1 MDQFKPSERELHYI
15 AFIIQNYK
23 EIFKPNHTLVKKIEQ
38 IEAQQRPSGQLQEM
52 PQSKSMPVSIKP
64 RNTPKKAAKLL
75 GLDLEQVSAS
85 PINLKTVQTPNLP
98 QDIKIIS
105 TSRVKLQRRVRNRP
119 TIMTIEQQ
127 LKQQERAR
135 GFEFS
140 DDSGGSPSKKQK
152 DYDKLVDKL
161 NLEEGASPMSE
172 YQNSLSSEDLSS
184 RKMTT
189 SADLS
194 EAPKVATPEV
204 YIREKQRQREVLC
217 AATKRNLPQ
226 KIHKSRKEHF
236 HNHAIKIDIPNVPKF
251 KNQYNEYNLDNDS
264 TSSSAYCTDSS
275 RTTSLQKTSSIE
287 VLEEDARSRGR
298 SHDSGT
304 ASHSRPKS
312 KEIQRRNS
320 GRRQRPVVKT
330 ANKCTV
336 DRSRAKSDGRKESSG
351 VQTPPN
357 RQVKKVQPLDFTITP
372 YKPTTP
378 RPGIGTAYLAPNRYQ
393 RVVRRN
399 SSNTS
404 SERGRTAA
412 IHRKTSSGKRNERPA
427 VVTRSNSKR
436 TQRANLVEHCSK
448 HIRHEVRHAN
458 KISTAT
464 HNKET

>member
-161 NLEEGASPMSE
+161 NLEEGASPISE
-172 YQNSLSSEDLSS
+172 YQNSLFSSEDLSS

-194 EAPKVATPEV
+194 EATKVATPEV
-204 YIREKQRQREVLC
+204 YI
-217 AATKRNLPQ
+217 
-226 KIHKSRKEHF
+226 
-236 HNHAIKIDIPNVPKF
+236 
-251 KNQYNEYNLDNDS
+251 
-264 TSSSAYCTDSS
+264 
-275 RTTSLQKTSSIE
+275 
-287 VLEEDARSRGR
+287 
-298 SHDSGT
+298 
-304 ASHSRPKS
+304 
-312 KEIQRRNS
+312 
-320 GRRQRPVVKT
+320 
-330 ANKCTV
+330 
-336 DRSRAKSDGRKESSG
+336 
-351 VQTPPN
+351 
-357 RQVKKVQPLDFTITP
+357 
-372 YKPTTP
+372 
-378 RPGIGTAYLAPNRYQ
+378 
-393 RVVRRN
+393 
-399 SSNTS
+399 
-404 SERGRTAA
+404 
-412 IHRKTSSGKRNERPA
+412 
-427 VVTRSNSKR
+427 
-436 TQRANLVEHCSK
+436 
-448 HIRHEVRHAN
+448 
-458 KISTAT
+458 
-464 HNKET
+464 